1 MAAPARR
8 FMAFSRDWRD
18 AATTAAAT
26 FLLAAFWWLAV
37 SASVEKSHTSDELP
51 HITAGYAF
59 DRFGDFRMHPENGV
73 LPQRLFGL
81 APLALDARFPMDD
94 LRWRHSTYW
103 QLGWDFFYALDNP
116 LDRIVL
122 AARALNALFGVVLG
136 LFLFRVA
143 RAWFGRAG
151 GLLALGFFA
160 VSPQFLAHAG
170 LATSDLAAA
179 TMLTLAP
186 WFFWRHLERRDLA
199 SGLLAGLLSG
209 LALVAKFNG
218 VLLAP
223 IYALLA
229 LADAWLRAGA
239 IATAANANA
248 SAHVHGPRGRR
259 FAVNLALAAAQAAAA
274 VVIIWAF
281 FNFRF
286 SARGPGTPELV
297 QFAWSWSE
305 MLASLGWKRGLVEA
319 ALRWH
324 LLPEAWLYG
333 LTNVLAGEAARP
345 SFFAGEHSLHGWW
358 QFFPTLV
365 LLKTP
370 LAFLASLVAAAAVAL
385 ATLRR
390 ATPEARRVW
399 AVRAAPL
406 VVSAAVV
413 WGIALRSHLNIGDRH
428 ILAIYPVLFVA
439 AGLLA
444 ARRPLAW
451 LAAALLAA
459 NAATTLAIRPH
470 YLAAFNPLGG
480 GPAHAYR
487 LFVDSSLDWGQDLP
501 ALRTWLAAHRRPAE
515 KLYLGYFGSAWP
527 PHYGVRPQHFL
538 PTPTYLV
545 SPPLAPYDY
554 EPGVYAIS
562 ATVLAEVY
570 TPFRGP
576 WTPAREASYRSLRQ
590 AVTATTP
597 AADYAP
603 FDRLRFARL
612 CKFLQSR
619 PPDAFAGYSILLFRL
634 SADELRAALD
644 GPVTGA
650 HRLRLP

>member
-18 AATTAAAT
+18 LATTAAAT
-26 FLLAAFWWLAV
+26 VLLAAFWWLAV
-37 SASVEKSHTSDELP
+37 SASLEKSHTSDELP
-51 HITAGYAF
+51 HLTAGYAF

-81 APLALDARFPMDD
+81 PALAADVRFPMDD

-103 QLGWDFFYALDNP
+103 QLGWDYFYALNNP
-116 LDRIVL
+116 TDWLVL
-122 AARALNALFGVVLG
+122 TARSLNALFGVALG
-136 LFLFRVA
+136 LFIFLVA

-151 GLLALGFFA
+151 GWLALAFFA

-186 WFFWRHLERRDLA
+186 WFFWRHLERRNLA
-199 SGLLAGLLSG
+199 SGLLAGMMSG
-209 LALVAKFNG
+209 LALTAKFNG

-223 IYALLA
+223 IYAVLA
-229 LADAWLRAGA
+229 LADAWLRDGHPKD
-239 IATAANANA
+239 ATPA
-248 SAHVHGPRGRR
+248 RGRR
-259 FAVNLALAAAQAAAA
+259 FALNLALAAAQGATA
-274 VVIIWAF
+274 VAIIWAF

-305 MLASLGWKRGLVEA
+305 MLGTLGWKRGFVEA

-345 SFFAGEHSLHGWW
+345 AFFAGEHSLTGWW
-358 QFFPTLV
+358 QFFPTLF

-370 LAFLASLVAAAAVAL
+370 LAFLVAL
-385 ATLRR
+385 GAALVIGLFRLRCGSPELRR
-390 ATPEARRVW
+390 ACLEH
-399 AVRAAPL
+399 AAPL
-406 VVSAAVV
+406 IVSALVV
-413 WGIALRSHLNIGDRH
+413 WGIALRSNLNIGDRH
-428 ILAIYPVLFVA
+428 ILAIYPVLFVGVGVLATSRRLLWPA
-439 AGLLA
+439 AM
-444 ARRPLAW
+444 
-451 LAAALLAA
+451 LAAAAA
-459 NAATTLAIRPH
+459 YASGIVRPH
-470 YLAAFNPLGG
+470 YLASFNALAG
-480 GPAHAYR
+480 GPPKAYR

-501 ALRTWLAAHRRPAE
+501 AARQWLAAHSRPDE
-515 KLYLGYFGSAWP
+515 KLHLGYFGSAWP
-527 PHYGVRPQHFL
+527 PHYGVRPHHFL

-545 SPPLAPYDY
+545 SPTLVPYEY
-554 EPGVYAIS
+554 QPGLYAIS

-576 WTPAREASYRSLRQ
+576 WTAEREATYQALRRQ
-590 AVTATTP
+590 VTPTTP
-597 AADYAP
+597 AVDYALY
-603 FDRLRFARL
+603 DRLRFARL
-612 CKFLQSR
+612 CKFLQGR
-619 PPDAFAGYSILLFRL
+619 TPDGFAGYSILLFRL
-634 SADELRAALD
+634 SSDELRAALE

-650 HRLRLP
+650 HRIRPP